1 MPEMNSDAVSQK
13 IDSILPVVK
22 QIDEQFKN
30 PVRTLV
36 VFVIYNGSLLH

>member
-1 MPEMNSDAVSQK
+1 MGMPDMNSDAVSQK

-30 PVRTLV
+30 PVRICAAATT
-36 VFVIYNGSLLH
+36 INNAY